1 MKAADVMV
9 KDVITVKPDSSVDDA
24 IKLLVE
30 HDFSALPVVDDTDH
44 MVGIIS
50 ESDLMRRPEIG
61 TEKQRQWWMEAITP
75 AATLAHEFAKAHGQR
90 VHEVM
95 SKHVVSASEDTPLG
109 EIATLLE
116 RKRIKRIPILRDGK
130 LVGVVS
136 RSNLIQA
143 LASSRNGSHGT
154 TDTDRDIRTKLLA
167 RLAEQDWTGFGA
179 RNIIV
184 SDGVVHLWGL
194 VGSEDEREALTA
206 LAEETPGVV
215 SVCDEMIP
223 SY

>member
-9 KDVITVKPDSSVDDA
+9 KDVITVKPDSSVDEA
-24 IKLLVE
+24 IKLLIE
-30 HDFSALPVVDDTDH
+30 HDFSALPVVDDTGH
-44 MVGIIS
+44 VVGVIS

-61 TEKQRQWWMEAITP
+61 TEKHRQWWMEAITP

-130 LVGVVS
+130 LAGMVS

-143 LASSRNGSHGT
+143 LASSRNGSHGA
-154 TDTDRDIRTKLLA
+154 TDTDREIRAKVLA
-167 RLAEQDWTGFGA
+167 SFCR
-179 RNIIV
+179 
-184 SDGVVHLWGL
+184 
-194 VGSEDEREALTA
+194 
-206 LAEETPGVV
+206 ETPGLNGG
-215 SVCDEMIP
+215 DP
-223 SY
+223 SYLDGLGTKCQ

>member
-30 HDFSALPVVDDTDH
+30 HDFSALPVVDESGH
-44 MVGIIS
+44 MIGIIS

-61 TEKQRQWWMEAITP
+61 TEKHRQWWMEAITP

-95 SKHVVSASEDTPLG
+95 SKQVVSASEDTPLG

-116 RKRIKRIPILRDGK
+116 RNRIKRIPVLRDGNRHGEPVK
-130 LVGVVS
+130 SDSGSGV
-136 RSNLIQA
+136 
-143 LASSRNGSHGT
+143 
-154 TDTDRDIRTKLLA
+154 
-167 RLAEQDWTGFGA
+167 LAEWIPGGDGRRPRDPDKAAGSA
-179 RNIIV
+179 RRAGLDRV
-184 SDGVVHLWGL
+184 WRAQHHRQRRCRTSLGHGGV
-194 VGSEDEREALTA
+194 
-206 LAEETPGVV
+206 
-215 SVCDEMIP
+215 
-223 SY
+223 